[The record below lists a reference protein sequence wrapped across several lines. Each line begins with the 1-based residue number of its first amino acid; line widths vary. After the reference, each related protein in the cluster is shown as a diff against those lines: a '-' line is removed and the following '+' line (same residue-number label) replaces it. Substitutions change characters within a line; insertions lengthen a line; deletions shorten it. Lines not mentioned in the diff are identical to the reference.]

1 MVLGSVLVALCL
13 VVMGWA
19 KEIVGNFVDEGEF
32 KKTCTIVVA
41 VLSIYAVDFAINAGE
56 FPFARVHWLRSENV
70 LTGSSASVL
79 SKLDS

>member
-19 KEIVGNFVDEGEF
+19 KEIVGHFVAEGDF

-41 VLSIYAVDFAINAGE
+41 VLSIYAVDFAINAGKPLVLGE
-56 FPFARVHWLRSENV
+56 LCQVVKSTDSE
-70 LTGSSASVL
+70 
-79 SKLDS
+79 